1 MASIVYQV
9 QTLVSQVRV
18 ESDLN
23 LSQVFTD
30 TDLATVISDAG
41 SSLRDIFTGTNQYY
55 DVSTFDFT
63 LTGGLGN
70 NSVTLP
76 QDFQQGHSIDVNP
89 GTNQPFTLKY
99 LPNWLNRNSYNL
111 PFQVFGNNFGPKA
124 YTFLGN
130 EIVVLPAQYSAG
142 VYRLY
147 YTPTWTPLMIPQ
159 GIPPDNSGVAP
170 AFLGIS
176 PGGIYGFSHSNWTA
190 QNVGDT
196 VTIAGCSNSQN
207 NGTFTVT
214 AVPTPFAITTTNS
227 ASVSEAGSTQTLI
240 DQLFG
245 TTPTLP
251 QNMNPWIQYIKTQAI
266 ITVRTKRGQ
275 PVDSFEARLQIEKD
289 RVQVILQDRKE
300 EPNQPPLLRND
311 GGWGGILG
319 GNGGLW

>member
-9 QTLVSQVRV
+9 QTLVTQVRT

-23 LSQVFTD
+23 LSQAFTD

-55 DVSTFDFT
+55 DISTFDFT
-63 LTGGLGN
+63 LAGGLGAN
-70 NSVTLP
+70 TVTLP

-89 GTNQPFTLKY
+89 GTNQPFTLRY

-159 GIPPDNSGVAP
+159 GPPPDLSGIAP
-170 AFLGIS
+170 TFAGIS
-176 PGGIYGFSHSNWTA
+176 PGGIYGFTHTNWTA
-190 QNVGDT
+190 QNIGDT
-196 VTIAGCSNSQN
+196 VTISGCSNSQN
-207 NGTFTVT
+207 NGTFTVLS
-214 AVPTPFAITTTNS
+214 VTPNSITTTNA
-227 ASVSEAGSTQTLI
+227 ASVSEAGATQVLV
-240 DQLFG
+240 DQQFG

-289 RVQVILQDRKE
+289 RIQVILQDRKE
-300 EPNQPPLLRND
+300 EPNQPPLLRGNYD
-311 GGWGGILG
+311 GWGDDICGD
-319 GNGGLW
+319 GGLW